1 MIYLDHNATTAL
13 DPRVWAAME
22 SIVARGLPLNP
33 SSLHRA
39 GQQAKA
45 LLAEARSSV
54 AHTLGV
60 KPQEVV
66 FTSGATEAL
75 NLLIRGLVLPG
86 PGTVMVGAADHKA
99 AVETVR
105 ALTREGYV
113 ARMVLPGQ
121 EGVITPEA
129 LRAALSPDVRLV
141 VMSAANSETGLLQD
155 VASMG
160 QVAASAG
167 VPLVIDAVAL
177 LGRAPIRLW
186 PGVSGLCLSGHKAHG
201 PTGTGVAVVR
211 AGLKLRPL
219 LYGGGQEHGRRSG
232 TEALV
237 AWHGMAE
244 ALRLVHQDLEEAA
257 LRMEGLRDHFEA
269 RVLEQIPEAVVIG
282 RGQARL
288 CNTSCL
294 AFPGLEGEVLVI
306 DLDRRGVCAS
316 HGTACSA
323 GAHEPSPALRA
334 MGLPDSWVRGA
345 VRFSLGR
352 SSSLD
357 QIEQA
362 AEALRAVVAAHRT
375 G

>member
-33 SSLHRA
+33 SSPHRA

-45 LLAEARSSV
+45 ILAEARSTV
-54 AHTLGV
+54 AQALGV
-60 KPQEVV
+60 KPQEVI

-75 NLLIRGLVLPG
+75 NLLIRGLALPG
-86 PGTVMVGAADHKA
+86 PGSILVGAADHKA

-105 ALTREGYV
+105 SLSREGYT
-113 ARMVLPGQ
+113 ARLLTPGEQ
-121 EGVITPEA
+121 GVITPDA
-129 LRAALSPDVRLV
+129 LRAALTPDVRLV

-160 QVAASAG
+160 QVAAAAG

-177 LGRAPIRLW
+177 LGKAPVRLL

-201 PTGTGVAVVR
+201 PTGTGVAIVR

-219 LYGGGQEHGRRSG
+219 LHGGGQEHGRRSG
-232 TEALV
+232 TEAVV
-237 AWHGMAE
+237 AWHGLAE
-244 ALRLVHQDLEEAA
+244 ALRLVHQDLEAAA

-269 RVLEQIPEAVVIG
+269 RVLAEVPEAVVIG
-282 RGQARL
+282 RGQPRL

-306 DLDRRGVCAS
+306 DLDRKGVCAS

-323 GAHEPSPALRA
+323 GAHEPSPSLRA
-334 MGLPDSWVRGA
+334 MGLPELWVRSA

-352 SSSLD
+352 STTLE
-357 QIEQA
+357 QIEA
-362 AEALRAVVAAHRT
+362 ATAALRDVVATHRAS
-375 G
+375 